1 MVMANVETRR
11 DENTFLGTRL
21 QQSYEHILS
30 MSGGLTSSLLYRDL
44 VWALG
49 KIQGE
54 EPLFSCM
61 ELSFEERFGNVG
73 EHMLLSRPLT
83 APYAP
88 RAPLADLRCEPL
100 NLLSSG

>member
-11 DENTFLGTRL
+11 DENAFLIGTRL
-21 QQSYEHILS
+21 QQSYEHMFFYERRTRPRVYFIEIC
-30 MSGGLTSSLLYRDL
+30 
-44 VWALG
+44 ALG
-49 KIQGE
+49 KILGE

-61 ELSFEERFGNVG
+61 DLSFEERFGNVG

-88 RAPLADLRCEPL
+88 LADLRCEPL
-100 NLLSSG
+100 GTSSAG